1 MVLIMD
7 MSSGHREDEFAR
19 AYGDEVL
26 HANWTPVPRLE
37 PRLELVASS
46 RNEPSAGEAE
56 AFLAR
61 LYALQE

>member
-7 MSSGHREDEFAR
+7 MCSGHREDEFAR

-26 HANWTPVPRLE
+26 QANWTAVPRVE
-37 PRLELVASS
+37 ARLELVSVA
-46 RNEPSAGEAE
+46 RCEPSSQEAE